1 MKRNIVIAVIILL
14 LVTAVGYYF
23 RHQIL
28 NQYGVLE
35 VKTSQE
41 LIVVINGQQVGRTP
55 VKKKLTPQQATV
67 QLLSVEDGQEPV
79 WEGQVAVGHGTI
91 SLVRRNFTEDWQSSW
106 GETLTFSSIPAKKA
120 GAFSVTSYPTEAVVI
135 FDGESKGYTPLLL
148 EGLAPGQHNLE
159 LIKDGYENVVL
170 GVNISSGYQLNAAVK
185 LPALTEQESPAV
197 TPTPTPIQ
205 PQVVIGETPTGWLRV
220 RSGAG
225 TGFEEIAR
233 VQPGEKYP
241 QLDEN
246 NGWLKIQL
254 EEESGWVSGQY
265 ATIESEED

>member
-1 MKRNIVIAVIILL
+1 MKRNIAVAVIILL
-14 LVTAVGYYF
+14 LVAAVGYYF

-35 VKTSQE
+35 VKTNQE
-41 LIVVINGQQVGRTP
+41 LTVVINGEQVGRTP
-55 VKKKLTPQQATV
+55 VRKKLPPQQATI
-67 QLLSVEDGQEPV
+67 QLLSAENGQESV
-79 WEGQVAVGHGTI
+79 WEGQAVVNHGTI
-91 SLVRRNFTEDWQSSW
+91 SLVRRNFTKDRQSSW
-106 GETLTFSSIPAKKA
+106 GETLTFSSIPAKKE

-170 GVNISSGYQLNAAVK
+170 GVNISPGYQLNAAVK
-185 LPALTEQESPAV
+185 LAVLTEQESPAK
-197 TPTPTPIQ
+197 TPSPTPAQ

-225 TGFEEIAR
+225 TGFEEVAR

-265 ATIESEED
+265 VTIEAEKD